1 MSASAT
7 PLNAAL
13 LPTARDGAQQDSGFR
28 NGMTV
33 GALFEDMPLTRKH
46 WMIGFALFFV
56 FVVEAWEM
64 MIIVLAGQ
72 GIKADLKIDDPAL
85 GSLMGAIFLGM
96 IPGALLWG
104 RLIDRVGR
112 QRALV
117 WSMGS
122 YGLLSLA
129 SCLAPSFE
137 WLWALRFACGVLLA
151 GAVVTTF
158 PFFEELLPN
167 KVRGKASVYLASGW
181 PIGILLAVATT
192 WLLADLG
199 WRWVLAGSSLASLV
213 AVVLVRTVP
222 ESPHWLADKGR
233 FHEAKAVLA
242 SLSSGAHLARIR
254 DAVLQV
260 PAAAAQ
266 GSIFTAKNAR
276 VTAAQFAINFC
287 FTFAAWAMSS
297 WLPVMLAKR
306 GLSMAEGLGFVALS
320 AVFMVPGYIA
330 ASYLTGRIG
339 RKKTMV
345 SFVVLASVSGFGFA
359 YAQTVPQLYV
369 WNFLLSFFNLGAW
382 GVWNTWMGEIYSTH
396 LRVRGYSWG
405 VSVAR
410 VANAAAPIAVGSM
423 LATMSVSAT
432 VAFISCFLVATAAA
446 ALFLPETEGLA
457 LA

>member
-1 MSASAT
+1 MSALAGPLGSTRSVPLDAT
-7 PLNAAL
+7 AQREGAA
-13 LPTARDGAQQDSGFR
+13 RSGL
-28 NGMTV
+28 TV
-33 GALFEDMPLTRKH
+33 GALFEDMPLTRTH
-46 WMIGFALFFV
+46 WSIGFALFFV

-72 GIKADLKIDDPAL
+72 GIKADLQIGDTQL
-85 GSLMGAIFLGM
+85 GSLMGAIFIGM

-104 RLIDRVGR
+104 RLIDRFGR
-112 QRALV
+112 RRSLM

-122 YGLLSLA
+122 YGALSLA
-129 SCLAPSFE
+129 SCLAPGFE
-137 WLWALRFACGVLLA
+137 LLWALRFACGVLLA

-158 PFFEELLPN
+158 PYFEELLPN

-181 PIGILLAVATT
+181 PVGILLAVATT
-192 WLLADLG
+192 YLLDELG
-199 WRWVLAGSSLASLV
+199 WRWVLAGSSLAALV
-213 AVVLVRTVP
+213 AVVLVRAVP
-222 ESPHWLADKGR
+222 ESPHWLADRGR
-233 FHEAKAVLA
+233 FGDAKQVLTA
-242 SLSSGAHLARIR
+242 LSAGTHLARIR
-254 DAVLQV
+254 DAVLQARV
-260 PAAAAQ
+260 STAG
-266 GSIFTAKNAR
+266 GSIFTARTAR
-276 VTAAQFAINFC
+276 VTAAQFTINFC

-320 AVFMVPGYIA
+320 ALCMIPGYIA

-359 YAQTVPQLYV
+359 YAQTVTQLYL

-382 GVWNTWMGEIYSTH
+382 GVWNTWMGEIYNTH

-405 VSVAR
+405 VGVAR
-410 VANAAAPIAVGSM
+410 VANAAAPMVVGTM
-423 LATMSVSAT
+423 LASMSVSAT

-446 ALFLPETEGLA
+446 ALLLPETEGVA
-457 LA
+457 LE

>member
-1 MSASAT
+1 MSAV
-7 PLNAAL
+7 
-13 LPTARDGAQQDSGFR
+13 LPSV
-28 NGMTV
+28 TV

-46 WMIGFALFFV
+46 WSIGFALFFV

-72 GIKADLKIDDPAL
+72 GIKADLKIDDPQL
-85 GSLMGAIFLGM
+85 GSLIGAIFLGM
-96 IPGALLWG
+96 IPGALIWG
-104 RLIDRVGR
+104 RIIDHVGR
-112 QRALV
+112 RRALM

-122 YGLLSLA
+122 YGVLSLA

-137 WLWALRFACGVLLA
+137 LLWGLRFACGLLLA

-192 WLLADLG
+192 WLLSDLG
-199 WRWVLAGSSLASLV
+199 WRWVLAGSSLAALAAMV
-213 AVVLVRTVP
+213 MVRAVP
-222 ESPHWLADKGR
+222 ESPHWLADRGR
-233 FHEAKAVLA
+233 FDEAKAVLA
-242 SLSSGAHLARIR
+242 SLSQGAHLDRIR
-254 DAVLQV
+254 AAMLQARV
-260 PAAAAQ
+260 SLAG
-266 GSIFTAKNAR
+266 GSIFAAKTAR

-330 ASYLTGRIG
+330 ASWLTGRIG

-345 SFVVLASVSGFGFA
+345 AFVVLASVSGFGFA
-359 YAQTVPQLYV
+359 YAQTVTQLYL

-382 GVWNTWMGEIYSTH
+382 GVWNTWMGEIYNTH

-405 VSVAR
+405 VGVAR
-410 VANAAAPIAVGSM
+410 VANAAAPIVVGTM
-423 LATMSVSAT
+423 LATISVSAT

-457 LA
+457 LE

>member
-1 MSASAT
+1 MSVT
-7 PLNAAL
+7 P
-13 LPTARDGAQQDSGFR
+13 
-28 NGMTV
+28 V
-33 GALFEDMPLTRKH
+33 GALFEDMPLTRRH
-46 WMIGFALFFV
+46 WAIGFALFFV

-72 GIKADLKIDDPAL
+72 GIKADLGITDPQL

-104 RLIDRVGR
+104 RLIDRIGR
-112 QRALV
+112 RRALM

-122 YGLLSLA
+122 YGVLSLA
-129 SCLAPSFE
+129 SCLAPTFE
-137 WLWALRFACGVLLA
+137 SLWALRFACGVLLA

-158 PFFEELLPN
+158 PYFEELLPN

-213 AVVLVRTVP
+213 AVVLVRGVP

-233 FHEAKAVLA
+233 FDEAKAVLGG
-242 SLSSGAHLARIR
+242 LSQGPHLACIR
-254 DAVLQV
+254 DAVLQAR
-260 PAAAAQ
+260 AAVAG
-266 GSIFTAKNAR
+266 GSIFTAATAR

-330 ASYLTGRIG
+330 ASFLTSRIG

-345 SFVVLASVSGFGFA
+345 AFVLLASVSGFGFA
-359 YAQTVPQLYV
+359 YAQTLTQMYL

-382 GVWNTWMGEIYSTH
+382 GVWNTWMGEVYSTH
-396 LRVRGYSWG
+396 LRMRGYSWG
-405 VSVAR
+405 VGVAR
-410 VANAAAPIAVGSM
+410 VANAAAPMVVGTM
-423 LATMSVSAT
+423 LASLSVSAT
-432 VAFISCFLVATAAA
+432 VAFISCFLVATAVA
-446 ALFLPETEGLA
+446 ALFLPETEGQA
-457 LA
+457 LE

>member
-1 MSASAT
+1 MSSV
-7 PLNAAL
+7 
-13 LPTARDGAQQDSGFR
+13 
-28 NGMTV
+28 TV
-33 GALFEDMPLTRKH
+33 GALFEDMPLTRRH
-46 WMIGFALFFV
+46 WAIGFALFFV

-64 MIIVLAGQ
+64 MIIVLAGS
-72 GIKADLKIDDPAL
+72 GIKADLGIDDPQL
-85 GSLMGAIFLGM
+85 GSLMGSIFLGM

-104 RLIDRVGR
+104 RVIDHVGR
-112 QRALV
+112 RRALM

-129 SCLAPSFE
+129 SCLAPSFQV
-137 WLWALRFACGVLLA
+137 LWGLRFACGVLLA

-158 PFFEELLPN
+158 PYFEELLPN

-192 WLLADLG
+192 YGLADLG
-199 WRWVLAGSSLASLV
+199 WRWVLAGSSLAALAAS
-213 AVVLVRTVP
+213 ALVRSVP

-233 FHEAKAVLA
+233 FDDAKAVLA
-242 SLSSGAHLARIR
+242 SLSGGAHLQRIR
-254 DAVLQV
+254 DAVLQARAAT
-260 PAAAAQ
+260 AAA
-266 GSIFTAKNAR
+266 GSIFTARTAR

-320 AVFMVPGYIA
+320 ALFMIPGYVA

-345 SFVVLASVSGFGFA
+345 AFVLLASVSGFGFA
-359 YAQTVPQLYV
+359 SAQSVPQLYL

-382 GVWNTWMGEIYSTH
+382 GVWNTWMGEIYDTH
-396 LRVRGYSWG
+396 LRVRGYAWG
-405 VSVAR
+405 VGVAR
-410 VANAAAPIAVGSM
+410 VANAAAPIVVGTM
-423 LATMSVSAT
+423 LASLSVGAT

-446 ALFLPETEGLA
+446 CLALPETEGLA

>member
-1 MSASAT
+1 MST
-7 PLNAAL
+7 V
-13 LPTARDGAQQDSGFR
+13 
-28 NGMTV
+28 TV

-46 WMIGFALFFV
+46 WGIGFALFFV

-72 GIKADLKIDDPAL
+72 GIKSDLKIDDPQL

-96 IPGALLWG
+96 IPGALIWG
-104 RLIDRVGR
+104 RIIDHVGR
-112 QRALV
+112 RRALM

-122 YGLLSLA
+122 YGVLSLA

-137 WLWALRFACGVLLA
+137 LLWGLRFACGLLLA

-167 KVRGKASVYLASGW
+167 KMRGKASVYLASGW

-192 WLLADLG
+192 WLLSDMG
-199 WRWVLAGSSLASLV
+199 WRWVLAGSSMAALAACV
-213 AVVLVRTVP
+213 MVRAVP

-233 FHEAKAVLA
+233 FDEAKAVLA
-242 SLSSGAHLARIR
+242 SLSQGQHLDRIR
-254 DAVLQV
+254 DAVLH
-260 PAAAAQ
+260 ARASIAG
-266 GSIFTAKNAR
+266 GSIFTAQTAR

-320 AVFMVPGYIA
+320 AAFMVPGYIA
-330 ASYLTGRIG
+330 ASALTGRIG

-345 SFVVLASVSGFGFA
+345 AFVVLASVSGFGFA
-359 YAQTVPQLYV
+359 YAQTVTQLYL

-382 GVWNTWMGEIYSTH
+382 GVWNTWMGEIYNTH
-396 LRVRGYSWG
+396 LRVRGYAWG
-405 VSVAR
+405 VGVAR
-410 VANAAAPIAVGSM
+410 VANAAAPMVVGTM

-432 VAFISCFLVATAAA
+432 VAFISCFLVATAVA

-457 LA
+457 LE